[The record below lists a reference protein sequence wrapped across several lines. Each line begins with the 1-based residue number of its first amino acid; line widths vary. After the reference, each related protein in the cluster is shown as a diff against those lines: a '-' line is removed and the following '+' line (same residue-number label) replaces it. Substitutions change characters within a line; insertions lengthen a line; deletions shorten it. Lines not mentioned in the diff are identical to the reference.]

1 MTINHQWVML
11 NDEREIQNFD
21 QFVQDDSLITA
32 HGDSAVLK
40 DLLICEAF
48 AQALRLS
55 LSGLRNLYEGPDPAC
70 QSGTPGAVNVF
81 TSRTIEPGSSAETNR
96 SAGVEASAVPT
107 WDDRRNFSNK
117 HLQNN
122 LLDVQRTC
130 YPKYDYV
137 KSLSVLSH
145 N

>member
-40 DLLICEAF
+40 DLLIC
-48 AQALRLS
+48 
-55 LSGLRNLYEGPDPAC
+55 GLRNLYEGPDPAC